1 VYLAI
6 ACSQLRMRA
15 ILQRQTVEIAFRM
28 WLYPWLTYAV
38 IGFII
43 FALGTMFVMPK
54 HRMEVSLTLA
64 LALVILVL
72 GVVTSKRHA
81 RREALA
87 TA

>member
-1 VYLAI
+1 
-6 ACSQLRMRA
+6 
-15 ILQRQTVEIAFRM
+15 
-28 WLYPWLTYAV
+28 
-38 IGFII
+38 
-43 FALGTMFVMPK
+43 MFVMPQ

-72 GVVTSKRHA
+72 GVITSRRHE